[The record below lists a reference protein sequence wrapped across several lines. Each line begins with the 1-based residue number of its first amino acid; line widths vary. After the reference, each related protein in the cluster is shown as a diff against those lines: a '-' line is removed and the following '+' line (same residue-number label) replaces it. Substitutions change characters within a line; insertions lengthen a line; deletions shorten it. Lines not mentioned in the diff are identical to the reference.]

1 MGITKFKNQSY
12 GNLKKRC
19 QSEGKLFV
27 DPEFPPEVKSMYH
40 SRSMPPDQVE
50 WKRPK
55 VWLDFYLAYLLFHA
69 SVFKPHDDVFISL
82 A

>member
-1 MGITKFKNQSY
+1 MAITKFKNQNY
-12 GNLKKRC
+12 AKLKKRC

-55 VWLDFYLAYLLFHA
+55 VRLNYVQFYLVSLLLHA
-69 SVFKPHDDVFISL
+69 TVF
-82 A
+82 

>member
-1 MGITKFKNQSY
+1 MAITKFKNQQ
-12 GNLKKRC
+12 C

-55 VWLDFYLAYLLFHA
+55 VRLDIYLAHLLLHEA
-69 SVFKPHDDVFISL
+69 VL
-82 A
+82 

>member
-1 MGITKFKNQSY
+1 MAITKFKKQNY
-12 GNLKKRC
+12 AKLKKRC

-55 VWLDFYLAYLLFHA
+55 VRLNYVQFYLVSLLLHA
-69 SVFKPHDDVFISL
+69 TVF
-82 A
+82 

>member
-1 MGITKFKNQSY
+1 MAITKFKKQNFAK
-12 GNLKKRC
+12 LKKRC

-55 VWLDFYLAYLLFHA
+55 VRLNNFFSLFIIIA
-69 SVFKPHDDVFISL
+69 MACSRILTALRYIS
-82 A
+82 